1 MGGQIEVQVLRV
13 VTKTE
18 LKLIKVDI
26 LLWSERVF
34 VEVVGQRKLLGELL
48 VFLDQFVDCPLV
60 WLSRNKNSW
69 WYFV

>member
-60 WLSRNKNSW
+60 W
-69 WYFV
+69 